1 MLGEE
6 EGVAN
11 SGPGRR
17 GRGEIILEE
26 LNGARWFLEV
36 FRVVVDAARWNMVG

>member
-1 MLGEE
+1 MLDEE

-17 GRGEIILEE
+17 GRGEIMLEE
-26 LNGARWFLEV
+26 LNGA
-36 FRVVVDAARWNMVG
+36 